1 MIRTEEQISAKLTE
15 LLARAK
21 ELEPKEYK
29 SVQEK
34 FEFNTIVSQAQI
46 LAWVLHRPT
55 GVTNTMDH
63 EETKMIEVQND
74 VRYSE

>member
-15 LLARAK
+15 LLNRAT
-21 ELEPKEYK
+21 ELEPKPNK
-29 SVQEK
+29 TVHEK

-55 GVTNTMDH
+55 GVTNTIEY
-63 EETKMIEVQND
+63 EETKMIELQK
-74 VRYSE
+74 